1 MVTRTYPPD
10 SGAAPIRLGALAAAL
25 GAAGADVR
33 VLTTRPAAGS
43 SAADGAPDGT
53 GAPHPPDVRRW
64 PVLRDAAG
72 RVRGYLPYASFDLP
86 LSLRLACTPRPDV
99 VVVEPPPT
107 TGAVVRLVAALREVP
122 YAYYAADV
130 MSTAAAGAGVGGPA
144 LAVLRALEGFALRGA
159 AAVLTPSPGM
169 ADHLVALGARPQRVA
184 VVGTG
189 TDTDA
194 FTPGPLGAPGRA
206 AGPGPT
212 GAPDADA
219 PRGAPPVGTPL
230 AVYAGTMSEVHG
242 TEVLVRAFARAARRV
257 PDAHLALVGDGT
269 ERAALAALAHRLAPG
284 RVTVTGQVPVAEV
297 ARWWRRASV
306 GLAAMPH
313 YPVAHATK
321 MFAATACGTPVV
333 YAGPGPCAAMVIEG
347 DLGWTVPWDVDAVA
361 DALVQALTHPPD
373 AARRERLAAWTREH
387 ASLTTVAARAAAAVL
402 AARGAAAPA
411 DEGAAAP
418 RGAGTT
424 SASAAGAPA
433 PAPAPR
439 RPAPSGPPRPPAPP
453 VSGRTRFVLSA
464 TQPLRGMERAAAEVV
479 GRLRA
484 GGLDAEIAVLD
495 PGPPARTR
503 AERVRRLARSAAAAR
518 ALVHEAHRDGDTLVL
533 VGLWVALRALPWAGG
548 RGRIGGAEDGSHAGP
563 RRGARIVGWEHS
575 YTRERA
581 ARSRSFAA
589 VARIVLPLY
598 AARADAVVAV
608 SPAVADALPA
618 ALEGRTA
625 VIANP
630 VAAEPAAPG
639 QRTDRPAGAPL
650 RLLALGGLVPVK
662 APHLLLDALE
672 ALRARDVPAHLDVAG
687 SGPLLAGLRQ
697 RALDADLD
705 VTWHGHVADV
715 APLLAGADALVHTAV
730 SETFGYALLEAAA
743 AGVPVVAAAT
753 AQTRHLVPHL
763 VPGLVCAPTGDAL
776 ALAVCAAVERPSR
789 QREAEVDAAWRARRE
804 AFDPAAL
811 ERGWRA
817 VLGAPAPDLS

>member
-10 SGAAPIRLGALAAAL
+10 SGAAPIRLAALAAAL
-25 GAAGADVR
+25 VGAGADVR
-33 VLTTRPAAGS
+33 VLTTRPAPT
-43 SAADGAPDGT
+43 AAPTAEPAAASPDGRDVAAT
-53 GAPHPPDVRRW
+53 GVAHPPDVRRW

-86 LSLRLACTPRPDV
+86 LSLRLVCTPRPDV

-107 TGAVVRLVAALREVP
+107 TGAVVRLVAALRGVP

-130 MSTAAAGAGVGGPA
+130 MTTAAAGAGVGGPV

-159 AAVLTPSPGM
+159 AVVLTPSTGM
-169 ADHLVALGARPQRVA
+169 ADQLVALGAPRERTV

-194 FTPGPLGAPGRA
+194 FAPAPQGPAARG
-206 AGPGPT
+206 AGPGAVDGP
-212 GAPDADA
+212 GGDADAAPPA
-219 PRGAPPVGTPL
+219 PRGAPPAGTPL

-242 TEVLVRAFARAARRV
+242 TEVLVRAFARAAARV
-257 PDAHLALVGDGT
+257 PRAHLALVGDGT
-269 ERAALAALAHRLAPG
+269 ERAALAALAHDLAPG

-306 GLAAMPH
+306 GMAAMPH

-333 YAGPGPCAAMVIEG
+333 YAGPGPCAQMVRDG
-347 DLGWTVPWDVDAVA
+347 DLGWAVPWDVDAVA

-373 AARRERLAAWTREH
+373 AARRQRLAAWTREH
-387 ASLTTVAARAAAAVL
+387 ASLTTVAARAATAVL
-402 AARGAAAPA
+402 GAVAVTT
-411 DEGAAAP
+411 DEGA
-418 RGAGTT
+418 GG
-424 SASAAGAPA
+424 
-433 PAPAPR
+433 
-439 RPAPSGPPRPPAPP
+439 
-453 VSGRTRFVLSA
+453 GRTRFVLSA
-464 TQPLRGMERAAAEVV
+464 TQPLRGMERAAAEVAA
-479 GRLRA
+479 RLSD
-484 GGLDAEIAVLD
+484 GGLDVEVAVLD

-503 AERVRRLARSAAAAR
+503 AERARRLARSALAAR
-518 ALVHEAHRDGDTLVL
+518 ALVRRADRDGETLVL
-533 VGLWVALRALPWAGG
+533 VGIWVALRALPWARGRGATPRAAAG
-548 RGRIGGAEDGSHAGP
+548 RGRIVA
-563 RRGARIVGWEHS
+563 WEHS
-575 YTRERA
+575 FTRERA
-581 ARSRSFAA
+581 ARSRSFDA
-589 VARIVLPLY
+589 VARAVLPLC

-608 SPAVADALPA
+608 GPAVADALPA
-618 ALEGRTA
+618 ALASRTT

-630 VAAEPAAPG
+630 VVPEPTAPA
-639 QRTDRPAGAPL
+639 QRTDRLPGAPL

-697 RALDADLD
+697 RAVDADLD

-715 APLLAGADALVHTAV
+715 APLLAGADVLVHTAL

-743 AGVPVVAAAT
+743 AGVPVVATSTVQA
-753 AQTRHLVPHL
+753 RHLVPHL

-776 ALAVCAAVERPSR
+776 ALAVCAVLENPAG
-789 QREAEVDAAWRARRE
+789 QRAAEAEAAWRARAE

-811 ERGWRA
+811 ERAWRS
-817 VLGAPAPDLS
+817 VLEAPASRARS